1 MNELV
6 QDKLKIPISHVILQ
20 NTVFRPL
27 RCFISFQI
35 HPGLRIS
42 VMRFVIMNEK
52 KISEGTK

>member
-6 QDKLKIPISHVILQ
+6 QDKLKIPISHVIVQ
-20 NTVFRPL
+20 DTVFRPL
-27 RCFISFQI
+27 RCFICFQI

-52 KISEGTK
+52 ML